1 LSGEDLLLLGSVAC
15 SGGFYVA
22 AAIVYLLRRP
32 LTPPDM
38 PATSDVGQEN
48 PAVANLL
55 ANGGTVTPD
64 AVPATLLDLAA
75 RRVIQI
81 EEPEP
86 HVYSVRI
93 GGGAAPNLSAYESSV
108 LSLLRTKASGGVVP
122 AAALTTGA
130 TNQARSWFRS
140 FAGEVVAEAKAA
152 GLCSPRWPPRM
163 LTVLGLFT
171 GGALLLFLFA
181 ANQSDDQSIFWFAT
195 GALAFVTVG
204 ASSRFFRETA
214 QLVTPAGL
222 PVQARWLALRKYL
235 HGDELFATLPPT
247 AVVVRERY
255 LAYGAALGAAAAA
268 VRAMPMGAENDHR
281 AWSSYGGRW
290 RQVTVSYPTI
300 WPPAWGAS
308 PGETIWRGIRL
319 GVPAAVA
326 LYVFSLLMPSLS
338 FAQSSEQ
345 PIRDGSAIAVLIAAV
360 ALVVLATGMWLLLAG
375 AISLFGGRQV
385 TGDAVRVR
393 SFGDEAQ
400 ACYIAVD
407 DGTRDRIRAWKV
419 RPQLYGSVTEYSTVT
434 VTVSPLLA
442 YVRSVH
448 RAAVPTS
455 RAPVP
460 ART

>member
-1 LSGEDLLLLGSVAC
+1 MSGEDLLLLGSVAC

-22 AAIVYLLRRP
+22 AAIVYFLRRP

-163 LTVLGLFT
+163 LTVLGVFT
-171 GGALLLFLFA
+171 GGALLLF
-181 ANQSDDQSIFWFAT
+181 
-195 GALAFVTVG
+195 V
-204 ASSRFFRETA
+204 SS
-214 QLVTPAGL
+214 
-222 PVQARWLALRKYL
+222 
-235 HGDELFATLPPT
+235 
-247 AVVVRERY
+247 AVFH
-255 LAYGAALGAAAAA
+255 AYG
-268 VRAMPMGAENDHR
+268 
-281 AWSSYGGRW
+281 W
-290 RQVTVSYPTI
+290 RQVQSGDCFLDVRHT
-300 WPPAWGAS
+300 AAQ
-308 PGETIWRGIRL
+308 
-319 GVPAAVA
+319 VPAFQAAGDGHIA
-326 LYVFSLLMPSLS
+326 L
-338 FAQSSEQ
+338 Q
-345 PIRDGSAIAVLIAAV
+345 
-360 ALVVLATGMWLLLAG
+360 VLAANFRLAG
-375 AISLFGGRQV
+375 IHGEGRQ
-385 TGDAVRVR
+385 
-393 SFGDEAQ
+393 
-400 ACYIAVD
+400 
-407 DGTRDRIRAWKV
+407 
-419 RPQLYGSVTEYSTVT
+419 
-434 VTVSPLLA
+434 
-442 YVRSVH
+442 
-448 RAAVPTS
+448 
-455 RAPVP
+455 
-460 ART
+460 

>member
-1 LSGEDLLLLGSVAC
+1 MTGEDLLLLGSVAC
-15 SGGFYVA
+15 SAGFYVA
-22 AAIVYLLRRP
+22 AAAAYVLRRP

-38 PATSDVGQEN
+38 PGTSDLGQET
-48 PAVANLL
+48 PAIANLL
-55 ANGGTVTPD
+55 ANSGTVTPD
-64 AVPATLLDLAA
+64 AVPATLFDLAA

-86 HVYSVRI
+86 HTYSVRI
-93 GGGAAPNLSAYESSV
+93 GDGAAPSLTAYESRV
-108 LSLLRTKASGGVVP
+108 LSLLRTKASRGVVP

-130 TNQARSWFRS
+130 TVQARSWFRS
-140 FAGEVVAEAKAA
+140 FAAEVVMEAKAA

-181 ANQSDDQSIFWFAT
+181 ANQSEDQSIFWFAT

-222 PVQARWLALRKYL
+222 PVQGRWLALRKYL

-255 LAYGAALGAAAAA
+255 LAYGAALGVAAAA

-300 WPPAWGAS
+300 WPPSWGAS

-319 GVPAAVA
+319 GVPAAA
-326 LYVFSLLMPSLS
+326 TLYVFSLLMPSLS
-338 FAQSSEQ
+338 FAQSSDRS
-345 PIRDGSAIAVLIAAV
+345 IRDGSAIAVLIAGV
-360 ALVVLATGMWLLLAG
+360 ALIVLAAGTWLLLAG
-375 AISLFGGRQV
+375 TVSMLGGHQV
-385 TGDAVRVR
+385 TGDVVRVR
-393 SFGDEAQ
+393 QFGEAG
-400 ACYIAVD
+400 YVAVD
-407 DGTRDRIRAWKV
+407 DGTKDRIRAWKV
-419 RPQLYGSVTEYSTVT
+419 RPQLYGTVTEYSTVT

-448 RAAVPTS
+448 RAAVSTS
-455 RAPVP
+455 RAPAP